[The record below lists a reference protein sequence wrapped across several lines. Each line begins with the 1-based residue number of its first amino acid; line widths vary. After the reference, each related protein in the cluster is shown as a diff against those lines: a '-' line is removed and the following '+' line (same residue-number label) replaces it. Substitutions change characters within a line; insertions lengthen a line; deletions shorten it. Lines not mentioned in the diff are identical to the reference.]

1 MNPLYLFYTLQ
12 CMGRDGSVGIA
23 TRYRLDGPGI
33 ESQWGEGRDF
43 PHLSGPV
50 LRHTQPPVQSISGLS
65 REQSDRGVALTT
77 NPHLAPRLKEEY
89 SYTSTQSLGLRGL
102 L

>member
-1 MNPLYLFYTLQ
+1 
-12 CMGRDGSVGIA
+12 
-23 TRYRLDGPGI
+23 
-33 ESQWGEGRDF
+33 
-43 PHLSGPV
+43 
-50 LRHTQPPVQSISGLS
+50 
-65 REQSDRGVALTT
+65 VALTT